1 MGKLFQTFNY
11 KKMTSIKKLLM
22 AITILLSASGAHAQI
37 KNAQK
42 ETVKI
47 SGNCGMCES
56 KIEKAGNVKKV
67 AEVDWNKDTGIA
79 TLTYDAS
86 KTTSDEI
93 LQRIAQVGYDN
104 EKFRASDDVYDN
116 LHGCCQYDRT
126 IKISEP
132 TN

>member
-1 MGKLFQTFNY
+1 
-11 KKMTSIKKLLM
+11 M

-104 EKFRASDDVYDN
+104 EKFRASDDVYSN